1 MNITQMI
8 QDGEPAVAAAVAA
21 LVDPAIQPDALRM
34 AAVDLARQQAD
45 EIERLRAELA
55 ELRDQKPV
63 ARAEQVGE
71 QVVARWLTSDHAMV
85 CPAGTL
91 LYAAPATAGPA
102 GWKPESGC
110 PQWAHGHNI
119 PLYLSGPAGKLFR
132 AVGAYWVD
140 GVLSVATEQ
149 KDAGWQLVPVE
160 PTIGMCI
167 AGDGARVNVDDATRT
182 PAIYRAM
189 LAAAPKGGE

>member
-34 AAVDLARQQAD
+34 AAVDLARQQA
-45 EIERLRAELA
+45 

-91 LYAAPATAGPA
+91 LYAAPPTNQCGETCERAKLCATCARGLEHPSLPA
-102 GWKPESGC
+102 GSEARGKR
-110 PQWAHGHNI
+110 HGN
-119 PLYLSGPAGKLFR
+119 
-132 AVGAYWVD
+132 
-140 GVLSVATEQ
+140 
-149 KDAGWQLVPVE
+149 
-160 PTIGMCI
+160 
-167 AGDGARVNVDDATRT
+167 
-182 PAIYRAM
+182 
-189 LAAAPKGGE
+189 

>member
-45 EIERLRAELA
+45 EIERLRAEMAALQ
-55 ELRDQKPV
+55 EDLRYV
-63 ARAEQVGE
+63 AHSGMGSCAKVH
-71 QVVARWLTSDHAMV
+71 VA
-85 CPAGTL
+85 PAGL
-91 LYAAPATAGPA
+91 
-102 GWKPESGC
+102 
-110 PQWAHGHNI
+110 
-119 PLYLSGPAGKLFR
+119 
-132 AVGAYWVD
+132 
-140 GVLSVATEQ
+140 
-149 KDAGWQLVPVE
+149 QLVPAE

-167 AGDGARVNVDDATRT
+167 AGDSARVNVDDATRT

-189 LAAAPKGGE
+189 LAAAQKVGE

>member
-63 ARAEQVGE
+63 ARA
-71 QVVARWLTSDHAMV
+71 
-85 CPAGTL
+85 
-91 LYAAPATAGPA
+91 
-102 GWKPESGC
+102 
-110 PQWAHGHNI
+110 
-119 PLYLSGPAGKLFR
+119 
-132 AVGAYWVD
+132 
-140 GVLSVATEQ
+140 
-149 KDAGWQLVPVE
+149 
-160 PTIGMCI
+160 
-167 AGDGARVNVDDATRT
+167 
-182 PAIYRAM
+182 
-189 LAAAPKGGE
+189 